1 VNGVDILA
9 VAQFTPLFLAIL
21 ICWIFSVCV
30 HEFAHALVAYWGGD
44 RSVVER
50 GYLAFNPLA
59 YIDPVGSLL
68 IPAAFLMMGGLP
80 LPGGA
85 VRINRGALR
94 GRQWSSLVSAAGPVS
109 NFVLFLLLAAV
120 LHPSVGVV
128 DPEAAQQPTW
138 VIVAG
143 AMCVLEIFSVLFNL
157 LPVPGF
163 DGFGILEPYLEP
175 KFATKARSFG
185 LTPLILVYFVFS
197 VDPVMHTF
205 MDGCSWIME
214 SLGLPFDLTWRFYNY
229 ALFGS
234 SE

>member
-1 VNGVDILA
+1 MLA
-9 VAQFTPLFLAIL
+9 IADFTPLFLAIL

-30 HEFAHALVAYWGGD
+30 HEFAHALVAYIGGD
-44 RSVVER
+44 RSVVDK
-50 GYLAFNPLA
+50 GYLSFNPFA

-68 IPAAFLMMGGLP
+68 IPAAFLLMGGLP

-85 VRINRGALR
+85 VMINRGALR
-94 GRQWSSLVSAAGPVS
+94 SKAWCSLVSAAGPAS
-109 NFVLFLLLAAV
+109 NFILFLLLAAI
-120 LHPSVGVV
+120 LHPSTGIV
-128 DPEAAQQPTW
+128 DPNAAQQPTW

-163 DGFGILEPYLEP
+163 DGFGIIEPHLEPELAYRARAAGIMPLVIVY
-175 KFATKARSFG
+175 FAFSYGGVMKAFMNACSWIMRSFG
-185 LTPLILVYFVFS
+185 L
-197 VDPVMHTF
+197 
-205 MDGCSWIME
+205 
-214 SLGLPFDLTWRFYNY
+214 PFELTWRFYNY